1 MWLKSIKGNKSTVLY
16 WGYLAI
22 IGVIFYLMNLFTP
35 LYCDDWHYQFKFG
48 TLIPIQ
54 NIADIFESQYTHY
67 FQMNGRFIPHFIAQ
81 FFDGIAGKSL
91 FNIANTIIFLLFLHL
106 LPKIITCKK
115 ENNILLSLIYLF
127 IIVTCSTMF
136 GEWYLWMS
144 GACNYL
150 WSVTFLLLFHYI
162 LFFYKIK
169 NTLFYPLLFLW
180 GIICGWTQESIVIG
194 AGTGYFI
201 YFLNNKN
208 QISTARL
215 LQLSGFYIGI
225 ILLII
230 SPSNINRA
238 LHTGTLN
245 SPNLMNYIWAII
257 SLKELSIL
265 FILLFILLYC
275 SYKKQLLNFVRNN
288 IYTIIS
294 LIISIIFIIFIKVG
308 SSRAHFGIFFFSLI
322 LVLKFISNV
331 KNKRPLLYLSI
342 TTLFIGTYPL
352 ISTAINNHKEYQ
364 NLISQIKN
372 NSDGI
377 ILTNEVKVHPLIE
390 KYIVKSYISE
400 YNEFYC
406 GYMNTSYENQ
416 YIAKA
421 FDKPQIVFIP
431 ENFIK
436 EINNDPNTYNEF
448 IIPTDHPFYAKKINI
463 DTIQKVTYLLNKA
476 ETKDIPFYFRPF
488 SNKLD
493 RFNLMQSNATQWSTL
508 TINNEHYL
516 LVGKNRILDKRLKNI
531 IYE

>member
-1 MWLKSIKGNKSTVLY
+1 MWLKSIKENKSTALY

-22 IGVIFYLMNLFTP
+22 IGVIFYLINLFTP

-115 ENNILLSLIYLF
+115 ENNILLSVICLF

-162 LFFYKIK
+162 LFFCKIK
-169 NTLFYPLLFLW
+169 NTLLFPLLFLW
-180 GIICGWTQESIVIG
+180 GIICGWTHESIVIG
-194 AGTGYFI
+194 AGTAYFI
-201 YFLNNKN
+201 YFLKNKD
-208 QISTARL
+208 QITVARL
-215 LQLSGFYIGI
+215 LQLIGFYIGVI
-225 ILLII
+225 FLII

-238 LHTGTLN
+238 LHTGTLD
-245 SPNLMNYIWAII
+245 SPNLMNYIWTII

-265 FILLFILLYC
+265 YILLLTLLYC

-342 TTLFIGTYPL
+342 TTLLIGTYPL

-364 NLISQIKN
+364 NLIFQIKN
-372 NSDGI
+372 SRDGI
-377 ILTNEVKVHPLIE
+377 IMTNEIKVHPLID
-390 KYIVKSYISE
+390 KYIIKLYLSE

-406 GYMNTSYENQ
+406 GYMNTFYENR

-448 IIPTDHPFYAKKINI
+448 IIPTAHPFYAKKINT

-488 SNKLD
+488 SSKLD
-493 RFNLMQSNATQWSTL
+493 RFNLIQSNATQWSTL
-508 TINNEHYL
+508 TINNELYL
-516 LVGKNRILDKRLKNI
+516 LVGKNWTLDKRIKNI